1 MGPAPTS
8 TFSRPGLLLAVLAL
22 GGGAYAMMQSLV
34 VPALPVLQDDLHTTP
49 TGVAWVFTAYLLAA
63 SVATPIAGRLG
74 DMFGKKR
81 TLVVVLAGMGGGTLV
96 AALATTLPVMIG
108 ARAIQGLGGAI
119 FPLAFGIVR
128 DEFPRERVA
137 GGIAL
142 ISGLLGVGGGLGIIL
157 GGPDPRPS
165 RLSLAVLDP
174 AGRDHVAVIATIVIV
189 PESPIR
195 APGNVN
201 WLGATLL
208 TLWLICLLVAIS
220 EAPTW
225 GWFSARTLGLLIAA
239 AVLAVA
245 WVRAE
250 SRSVSPLVDMTMMR
264 LRGVWTTNLAG
275 LLIGFGMYSAF
286 VLIPQFVQTP
296 TSDGYG
302 FGSSVTQSGL
312 FLVPTTIAMMIAS
325 PLGGRLSG
333 WFGSKV
339 PLVLGATI
347 TMLAFVLL
355 AAAHTAHWQVFLAS
369 LIDRRRGRFCV
380 CVDVEPHRRGR
391 AAGSNGRGDRDE
403 RGHAHH
409 RRRGGQPGRREHPRS
424 EPARRRNARG
434 ARVHAVVHHHG
445 RRTRRRSRRVDR
457 SAGQKVTPCSRR
469 LSARAATLDGG
480 NEAVTPGIVVGIDG
494 SPQGE
499 AALRF
504 AFEEARLRGL
514 PLQIVCAWEPSD
526 SAYIGEA
533 FVPTPDVFLAAEN
546 RADDVLRTALEQL
559 APDPAIDVEALSVEG
574 HAATVLVEQARDAKL
589 LVVGSRGRGA
599 AASLLLG
606 SVSQSIAHHAPC
618 PLVIVPYHDH

>member
-8 TFSRPGLLLAVLAL
+8 TFSRPGFLLAVLAL

-81 TLVVVLAGMGGGTLV
+81 MLVVVLAGMGGGTLV

-157 GGPDPRPS
+157 GGPILDHLDYHWLFWIP
-165 RLSLAVLDP
+165 LAVII
-174 AGRDHVAVIATIVIV
+174 VAVIATMVIV

-208 TLWLICLLVAIS
+208 TLWLICLLVSIS

-225 GWFSARTLGLLIAA
+225 GWLSARTLGLLIAA

-312 FLVPTTIAMMIAS
+312 FLVPTTIAMMVAS

-355 AAAHTAHWQVFLAS
+355 AVAHTAHWQVYLAS
-369 LIDRRRGRFCV
+369 SLIGVGVGF
-380 CVDVEPHRRGR
+380 
-391 AAGSNGRGDRDE
+391 AFASMSNLI
-403 RGHAHH
+403 
-409 RRRGGQPGRREHPRS
+409 
-424 EPARRRNARG
+424 
-434 ARVHAVVHHHG
+434 V
-445 RRTRRRSRRVDR
+445 
-457 SAGQKVTPCSRR
+457 
-469 LSARAATLDGG
+469 
-480 NEAVTPGIVVGIDG
+480 EAVRPDQTGVATGMNAVM
-494 SPQGE
+494 
-499 AALRF
+499 RT
-504 AFEEARLRGL
+504 
-514 PLQIVCAWEPSD
+514 
-526 SAYIGEA
+526 IGGA
-533 FVPTPDVFLAAEN
+533 
-546 RADDVLRTALEQL
+546 
-559 APDPAIDVEALSVEG
+559 
-574 HAATVLVEQARDAKL
+574 
-589 LVVGSRGRGA
+589 VGSQVA
-599 AASLLLG
+599 ASILAASLLADGTPKEHGYTLSFIIMAAALAAG
-606 SVSQSIAHHAPC
+606 IVASIA
-618 PLVIVPYHDH
+618 VPGRKSRHPRAVSASEPQLSMDGMNP